1 MAPNRSTNADVGRDK
16 VSRSVGDDEL
26 IERFLSGDQQAAAVL
41 YKRHAR
47 YVAGV
52 VYRILGQDADL
63 DDIVQEAF
71 VEGFRRLGT
80 ITDRSKLR
88 GFLVTIAVRRIH
100 RRLGW
105 RYRWREAASKLFD
118 VAPRVSDPAERE
130 GVHALYR
137 ALENVPA
144 KQRIAWVLHRVEG
157 FTLPEAAEQSE
168 VSLATVKRWIARVD
182 AAVEVGSENP

>member
-1 MAPNRSTNADVGRDK
+1 MSTFAKPQPVL
-16 VSRSVGDDEL
+16 SISDEAL
-26 IERFLSGDQQAAAVL
+26 VERFLGGDELAATAL
-41 YKRHAR
+41 FKRHSS

-71 VEGFRRLGT
+71 VEGFRRMSTLQ
-80 ITDRSKLR
+80 DRTKVR
-88 GFLVTIAVRRIH
+88 AYLVTIAVRRIH

-118 VAPRVSDPAERE
+118 VAPRVSDPSETD
-130 GVHALYR
+130 GVRALYQT
-137 ALENVPA
+137 LQGVPE
-144 KQRIAWVLHRVEG
+144 KHRIAWVLHRVEG
-157 FTLPEAAEQSE
+157 FTLPEAAEQCE

-182 AAVEVGSENP
+182 QTVQEMDVATEESDAR

>member
-1 MAPNRSTNADVGRDK
+1 MSTKADVVPDK
-16 VSRSVGDDEL
+16 LSKSVGDDVL
-26 IERFLSGDQQAAAVL
+26 IERFLSGDQQAASAL
-41 YKRHAR
+41 YKRHAS

-71 VEGFRRLGT
+71 VEGFRRLDT

-137 ALENVPA
+137 ALEGVPA

-157 FTLPEAAEQSE
+157 FTLPEAADQSG

-182 AAVEVGSENP
+182 EAVEVGSENT